1 MNKLIKV
8 ELFELP
14 DDLVYEIY
22 FSKFFP
28 VKQLIRKGFMK
39 RTRYGITV
47 TNEFKDHIIRQL
59 ERLQLSQDLTSRFKE
74 KRYLEIELEKLW
86 NPLVCAVAEINGC
99 MCMVKEDG
107 VYVSVNLAE
116 TIRIEA
122 SAIYQWFRH
131 VKSLLEKA
139 SKDNLKIIGDYV

>member
-1 MNKLIKV
+1 
-8 ELFELP
+8 LP

-47 TNEFKDHIIRQL
+47 TKEFKDHVIRQL

-86 NPLVCAVAEINGC
+86 NPIVCAVAEINGC
-99 MCMVKEDG
+99 TCMVKEDG
-107 VYVSVNLAE
+107 VYVSINLAE

-131 VKSLLEKA
+131 VKNLLEKA

>member
-8 ELFELP
+8 EPLELP
-14 DDLVYEIY
+14 DDFVSEIY

-47 TNEFKDHIIRQL
+47 TKKFKDHIIRKL
-59 ERLQLSQDLTSRFKE
+59 EKFQLSQDLTSRFKE
-74 KRYLEIELEKLW
+74 RRYLEIELEKLW
-86 NPLVCAVAEINGC
+86 NPIVCAVAEINGC
-99 MCMVKEDG
+99 ACMVKEDD
-107 VYVSVNLAE
+107 VYVSINLAD

-122 SAIYQWFRH
+122 SAVYQWFRH
-131 VKSLLEKA
+131 VKSLLKKA
-139 SKDNLKIIGDYV
+139 SKNNFKIIGDYV

>member
-1 MNKLIKV
+1 M
-8 ELFELP
+8 P

-47 TNEFKDHIIRQL
+47 TKEFKDHVIRQL

-86 NPLVCAVAEINGC
+86 NPIVCAVAEINGC
-99 MCMVKEDG
+99 TCMVKEDG

>member
-1 MNKLIKV
+1 
-8 ELFELP
+8 LP

-47 TNEFKDHIIRQL
+47 TKEFKDHVIRQL

-86 NPLVCAVAEINGC
+86 NPIVCAVAEINGC
-99 MCMVKEDG
+99 TCMVKEDG
-107 VYVSVNLAE
+107 VYVSINLAE

>member
-1 MNKLIKV
+1 M
-8 ELFELP
+8 P

-47 TNEFKDHIIRQL
+47 TKEFKDHVIRQL

-86 NPLVCAVAEINGC
+86 NPIVCAVAEINGC
-99 MCMVKEDG
+99 TCMVKEDG

-131 VKSLLEKA
+131 VKNLLEKA

>member
-1 MNKLIKV
+1 M
-8 ELFELP
+8 P

-22 FSKFFP
+22 FSKFFS

-47 TNEFKDHIIRQL
+47 TKEFKDHVIRQL

-86 NPLVCAVAEINGC
+86 NPIVCAVAEINGC
-99 MCMVKEDG
+99 TCMVKEDG
-107 VYVSVNLAE
+107 VYVSINLAE

>member
-47 TNEFKDHIIRQL
+47 TKEFKDHVIRQL

-86 NPLVCAVAEINGC
+86 NPIVCAVAEINGC
-99 MCMVKEDG
+99 TCMVKEDG
-107 VYVSVNLAE
+107 VYVSINLAE

>member
-1 MNKLIKV
+1 M
-8 ELFELP
+8 P

-47 TNEFKDHIIRQL
+47 TKEFKDHVIRQL

-86 NPLVCAVAEINGC
+86 NPIVCAVAEINGC
-99 MCMVKEDG
+99 TCMVKEDG
-107 VYVSVNLAE
+107 VYVSINLAE

-131 VKSLLEKA
+131 VKNLLEKA

>member
-47 TNEFKDHIIRQL
+47 TKEFKDHVIRQL

-86 NPLVCAVAEINGC
+86 NPIVCAVAEINGC
-99 MCMVKEDG
+99 TCMVKEDG
-107 VYVSVNLAE
+107 VYVSTNLAE

>member
-1 MNKLIKV
+1 M
-8 ELFELP
+8 P

-47 TNEFKDHIIRQL
+47 TKEFKDHVIRQL

-86 NPLVCAVAEINGC
+86 NPIVCAVAEINGC
-99 MCMVKEDG
+99 TCMVKEDG
-107 VYVSVNLAE
+107 VYVSINLAE

>member
-47 TNEFKDHIIRQL
+47 TKEFKDHVIRQL

-86 NPLVCAVAEINGC
+86 NPIVCAVAEINGC
-99 MCMVKEDG
+99 TCMVKEDG

-139 SKDNLKIIGDYV
+139 SKDDLKIIGDYV

>member
-47 TNEFKDHIIRQL
+47 TKEFKDHVIRQL

-86 NPLVCAVAEINGC
+86 NPIVCAVAEINGC
-99 MCMVKEDG
+99 TCMVKEDG

>member
-14 DDLVYEIY
+14 DDLVCEIY

-47 TNEFKDHIIRQL
+47 TKEFKDHVIRQL

-86 NPLVCAVAEINGC
+86 NPIVCAVAEINGC
-99 MCMVKEDG
+99 TCMVKEDG
-107 VYVSVNLAE
+107 VYVSINLAE

-122 SAIYQWFRH
+122 SAIYQWIRH

>member
-1 MNKLIKV
+1 M
-8 ELFELP
+8 P
-14 DDLVYEIY
+14 DGLVYEIY

-47 TNEFKDHIIRQL
+47 TKEFKDRVIRQL

-86 NPLVCAVAEINGC
+86 NPIVCAVAEINGC
-99 MCMVKEDG
+99 TCMVKEDG

>member
-1 MNKLIKV
+1 M
-8 ELFELP
+8 P
-14 DDLVYEIY
+14 DGLVYEIY

-47 TNEFKDHIIRQL
+47 TKEFKDHVIRQL

-86 NPLVCAVAEINGC
+86 NPIVCAVAEINGC
-99 MCMVKEDG
+99 TCMVKEDG
-107 VYVSVNLAE
+107 VYVSINLAE

-131 VKSLLEKA
+131 VKNLLEKA